1 MSITIRTID
10 PSETGAWYETLMTAF
25 GERWDPSIAED
36 VRSLWDFRRAWA
48 AFEGERRVG
57 TVRSWATELTLP
69 GGRLLPGS
77 AVVAVSVLPTH
88 RRRGILSELLP
99 VDLAAARDRGEAVAL
114 LYASEY
120 PIYGRFGFGPAVRY
134 ADWTVDAGSGRLPG
148 SPRPDAIRF
157 AEPTP
162 SARDAVKRIFE
173 AWRLGQPG
181 EIWRREFT
189 WDHDLGLR
197 ELSWRPRWKGFL
209 AFHHDPGGQPDGYVR
224 YHVEEHWQ
232 AHQPRNVLHIDEL
245 HALSH
250 EAYVDLWRF
259 VVEMDWVATVRAERR
274 RVDERLP
281 WLLPN
286 ARGARIE
293 LTGDGMWLALLDV
306 PRALAARGYERASRL
321 VIEAV
326 TGRGTDAERRDRVL
340 IDATPDGATC
350 IATDQPADLVVD
362 ARALAAA
369 FLGGARLR
377 DSVLLQGADEHRA
390 GALAEADA
398 LFRTADLPWC
408 STSF

>member
-1 MSITIRTID
+1 MR
-10 PSETGAWYETLMTAF
+10 PSRCCTPPSTPSTDASDSAPRCGTPTG
-25 GERWDPSIAED
+25 
-36 VRSLWDFRRAWA
+36 RST
-48 AFEGERRVG
+48 RV
-57 TVRSWATELTLP
+57 A
-69 GGRLLPGS
+69 GGC
-77 AVVAVSVLPTH
+77 
-88 RRRGILSELLP
+88 
-99 VDLAAARDRGEAVAL
+99 
-114 LYASEY
+114 
-120 PIYGRFGFGPAVRY
+120 
-134 ADWTVDAGSGRLPG
+134 PG

-157 AEPTP
+157 AEPSP

-306 PRALAARGYERASRL
+306 PRALEARGYERASKL

-340 IDATPDGATC
+340 LDATPDGATC
-350 IATDQPADLVVD
+350 TATDQPADLVVD

-369 FLGGARLR
+369 YLGGARLR
-377 DSVLLQGADEHRA
+377 NSVLLQGADEHRA
-390 GALAEADA
+390 SALAEADA